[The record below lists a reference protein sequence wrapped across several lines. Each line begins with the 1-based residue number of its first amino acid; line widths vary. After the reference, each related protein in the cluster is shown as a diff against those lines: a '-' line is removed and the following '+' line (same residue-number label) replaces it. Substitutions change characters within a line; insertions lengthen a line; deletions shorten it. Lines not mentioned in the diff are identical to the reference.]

1 MSRDEIM
8 AAVKRKAAAII
19 RGLQPDSIDSSK
31 SLKHYGATS
40 LDLVEIVSGLMR
52 ELRARVPRS
61 ELAKIDTIDGLVDL
75 LHRTLAEQGAK

>member
-19 RGLQPDSIDSSK
+19 RGLQPDSIDPSK

>member
-8 AAVKRKAAAII
+8 VAVKRKAAAII
-19 RGLQPDSIDSSK
+19 PNLQADSIDPSK

-52 ELRARVPRS
+52 ELRAKVPRS
-61 ELAKIDTIDGLVDL
+61 ELVKVDTIGGLVDL
-75 LHRTLAEQGAK
+75 LHRTLAGQAAK